1 MTACKIKHLA
11 VRWLLLHYKNLG
23 LKSWG
28 FKKKLEIFTKHSP
41 LLTSNIWVVQNCLI
55 AFHIDHAFCSKIDF

>member
-11 VRWLLLHYKNLG
+11 VRWLLLHYKNLA

-28 FKKKLEIFTKHSP
+28 FKKSRNIYKTLTFAYIQHLGGTKLFDCFSYRPRILF
-41 LLTSNIWVVQNCLI
+41 Q
-55 AFHIDHAFCSKIDF
+55 D